1 MVTVRNLI
9 RGTSKDGARINGRVR
24 GEGRG
29 RVKAIKQAIQ
39 ERVGGGTYRPGERLP
54 SERQLCLEFETSRV
68 TLHEILIQLEAEGLI
83 YREERRGWFVS
94 PARFVYNPQARG
106 HFTLSALQQGRLPS
120 TRVIDRQLV
129 RPPARVLDLLDIP
142 ASTKMACIRRVRS
155 IDGRA
160 VLYVEH
166 YFQAEVFPGLFEHD
180 LSVSLTELY
189 RDIYS
194 FDYGRMKYQITP
206 TAVSGDAAAA
216 LHVAGGSPAL
226 LVTRVNHGL
235 NNGIRD
241 CDFEYWRH
249 DAILIEV
256 DVPDA

>member
-1 MVTVRNLI
+1 MTVRNLN
-9 RGTSKDGARINGRVR
+9 GATGEDGARAERRAR
-24 GEGRG
+24 GDGRG

-39 ERVGGGTYRPGERLP
+39 ERIGSDAYRLGERLP

-94 PARFVYNPQARG
+94 PPRFVYDPQSRG
-106 HFTLSALQQGRLPS
+106 HFTLSAQQQGRIPS
-120 TRVIDRQLV
+120 TRVIDRKLI
-129 RPPARVLDLLDIP
+129 RPPARVVELLDIP
-142 ASTKMACIRRVRS
+142 AGTKMACIRRVRS

-166 YFQAEVFPGLFEHD
+166 YYQADVFPGLFEHD

-189 RDIYS
+189 RDTYG
-194 FDYGRMKYQITP
+194 FHYGRMKYQITP

-216 LHVAGGSPAL
+216 LRVAGGSPAL

-235 NNGIRD
+235 DNGIRD

-256 DVPDA
+256 DVADL

>member
-1 MVTVRNLI
+1 MVTVTILNRPP
-9 RGTSKDGARINGRVR
+9 GKDGARANGPARV
-24 GEGRG
+24 EGRG

-39 ERVGGGTYRPGERLP
+39 ERIGSDAYKLGARLP

-94 PARFVYNPQARG
+94 PPRFVYDPQSRG
-106 HFTLSALQQGRLPS
+106 HFTLSALQQGRVPS

-129 RPPARVLDLLDIP
+129 KPPARVVELLDLP
-142 ASTKMACIRRVRS
+142 PGTKMACIRRVRS

-166 YFQAEVFPGLFEHD
+166 YYQADVFPGLFEHD

-189 RDIYS
+189 RDTYG
-194 FDYGRMKYQITP
+194 FHYGRMKYQITP

-216 LHVAGGSPAL
+216 LRVASGSPAL

-235 NNGIRD
+235 DNGIRD

-256 DVPDA
+256 DVADL

>member
-1 MVTVRNLI
+1 MGNLVRPL
-9 RGTSKDGARINGRVR
+9 GKDGPRADRPARSD
-24 GEGRG
+24 GRG
-29 RVKAIKQAIQ
+29 RVKAIKLAIQ
-39 ERVGGGTYRPGERLP
+39 ERIGSDAYKLGERLP

-94 PARFVYNPQARG
+94 PPRFVYDPQSRG
-106 HFTLSALQQGRLPS
+106 HFTLSAQQQGHVPS
-120 TRVIDRQLV
+120 TRVIDRQFVL
-129 RPPARVLDLLDIP
+129 PPARVVELLGVRPDI
-142 ASTKMACIRRVRS
+142 KMACIRRVRS

-166 YFQAEVFPGLFEHD
+166 YLQADIFPGLFEHD
-180 LSVSLTELY
+180 LSASLTELY
-189 RDIYS
+189 RDTYG
-194 FDYGRMKYQITP
+194 FHYGRMKYQITP
-206 TAVSGDAAAA
+206 TAVSGDAAAM
-216 LHVAGGSPAL
+216 LRVAGGSPAL

-235 NNGIRD
+235 DSGIRD

-256 DVPDA
+256 EVAGT

>member
-1 MVTVRNLI
+1 MVTVRNLT
-9 RGTSKDGARINGRVR
+9 RVPSAKSVATDGPARS
-24 GEGRG
+24 EGRG
-29 RVKAIKQAIQ
+29 RVKAIKQALQ
-39 ERVGGGTYRPGERLP
+39 ERIGSDAYQLGKRLP

-94 PARFVYNPQARG
+94 PARFVYNPQSRG
-106 HFTLSALQQGRLPS
+106 HFTLSAMQQGRVPS

-129 RPPARVLDLLDIP
+129 RPPARVVELLGIAP
-142 ASTKMACIRRVRS
+142 NTKMACIRRLRS

-166 YFQAEVFPGLFEHD
+166 YYQADVFPGLFEHD

-189 RDIYS
+189 RSTYG
-194 FDYGRMKYQITP
+194 FHYGRMKYQITP
-206 TAVSGDAAAA
+206 TAVSGDAAG
-216 LHVAGGSPAL
+216 LLRVASGSPAL

-235 NNGIRD
+235 ENGVRD

-249 DAILIEV
+249 DAIVIEV
-256 DVPDA
+256 DVADA